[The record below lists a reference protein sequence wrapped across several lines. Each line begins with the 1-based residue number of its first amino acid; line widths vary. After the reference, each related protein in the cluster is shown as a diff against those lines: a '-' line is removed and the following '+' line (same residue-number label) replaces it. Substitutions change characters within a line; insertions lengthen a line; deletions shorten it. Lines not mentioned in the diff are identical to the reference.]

1 MSLLIGTLLSVTAF
15 EADSGH
21 PWHHILV
28 HNVFLSLFH
37 YFMLS
42 ENHSRVCEFF
52 LEIFTRQVLLATLP
66 PLQSQFIIVEAGIS
80 EAVNGH
86 KLLDSRCRKHRLNRT
101 LCGLCPQV
109 SFHAISP
116 LFFCRS
122 WQLRPQIVFF
132 DLPCHLRLDTK
143 IFVTSTL
150 DWVQASSS
158 TLVKVWSL
166 GFATLEVHAVNGK
179 GQSEV
184 ARLSY
189 SLMDSIWFH
198 AWSAM
203 YLIFFLPTFIHLVTF
218 HAGPI
223 VCFRTLR
230 NRTWDF
236 WRICLGAVPRTAL
249 GIRFSLASR
258 SLCLFHSA
266 KFFQFTWLDSCQY
279 IPGKIMQSMQLHG
292 LSKSW
297 FYNSINLKTCGRN
310 AQLVFVT
317 ACLH

>member
-1 MSLLIGTLLSVTAF
+1 MGINCWTLAAGSTDSTGRNVGCALKFHFMRSAHFSFVAPDSWGRRSCSSTYLVTYGWILRYLWQVRLIEYKPVLVLLSKC
-15 EADSGH
+15 EAWASRR
-21 PWHHILV
+21 LRC
-28 HNVFLSLFH
+28 
-37 YFMLS
+37 MLWT
-42 ENHSRVCEFF
+42 EK
-52 LEIFTRQVLLATLP
+52 
-66 PLQSQFIIVEAGIS
+66 
-80 EAVNGH
+80 VN
-86 KLLDSRCRKHRLNRT
+86 
-101 LCGLCPQV
+101 
-109 SFHAISP
+109 
-116 LFFCRS
+116 
-122 WQLRPQIVFF
+122 LR
-132 DLPCHLRLDTK
+132 
-143 IFVTSTL
+143 
-150 DWVQASSS
+150 
-158 TLVKVWSL
+158 SL
-166 GFATLEVHAVNGK
+166 GFHVHWWIP
-179 GQSEV
+179 
-184 ARLSY
+184 Y
-189 SLMDSIWFH
+189 DSMRDPPCI
-198 AWSAM
+198 
-203 YLIFFLPTFIHLVTF
+203 LFFSLPTFIHLVTF

-236 WRICLGAVPRTAL
+236 LRICLGAVPRTAL